1 MDENLDLPPN
11 HPAGELTAGGQA
23 LETSEGNHSV
33 ETFGGKV
40 FVRWDADGAVTAM
53 GPGIYF
59 IEFLKSNGLWQRWVD
74 DCPLHFTS
82 PNAPTKTD
90 VLGTLLLSV
99 LAGQRRYAHV
109 TAIRGDSVM
118 PGLLG
123 MRRIMS
129 QDSVRRAFLNADR
142 DKCTVWLQTHLDKCY
157 QELLTEKWILDVDG
171 SVKPLY
177 GQQEYAVR
185 GYNPTKQG
193 RPSHV
198 YQTYFIAAI
207 RMVLDVEVQPG
218 NQTASIYAQPGLWAW
233 LDRRPRQQWP
243 ALIRGDIGWGTEVMM
258 EECER
263 RQVPYLFKIRQ
274 TTNVKKH
281 IAGLF
286 DRKDWQPAGGEWQ
299 GMLSELKLCGWTKK
313 RQVMVLRRPI
323 REWPAGKTKS
333 AEKNQQTLF
342 ADIEVLKAGELY
354 EYAVLVTTLEE
365 EVLGLAQL
373 YRDRAEAE
381 NVFDEMKNQ
390 WGWTGFTTQDAK
402 RCQILARMIALIYN
416 WWSLYTRLAIPN
428 RHTEATTTRPLMLDG
443 IGRQTKH
450 SNQTTI
456 TLTSNHE
463 KAEPL
468 RKTLEAISSLLQT
481 LTQSATQ
488 FTLAQRW
495 RWLLRYIF
503 RDWLKNCAPDTALL
517 PITHLVNCRI

>member
-1 MDENLDLPPN
+1 MDEKLEHQPT
-11 HPAGELTAGGQA
+11 HPEGELSVAGKS
-23 LETSEGNHSV
+23 LESTVRDNAV
-33 ETFGGKV
+33 DTFGGKC
-40 FVRWDADGAVTAM
+40 FVRWDPDGAVTAM

-59 IEFLKSNGLWQRWVD
+59 IEFLKSNGLWQQWVD

-82 PNAPTKTD
+82 PNAPAKGD
-90 VLGTLLLSV
+90 VLGTLFLSV
-99 LAGQRRYAHV
+99 LAGQKRYSHV

-118 PGLLG
+118 AGLLG
-123 MRRIMS
+123 MKRIMS
-129 QDSVRRAFLNADR
+129 QDSVRRAFLKAEADECAR
-142 DKCTVWLQTHLDKCY
+142 WLQTHLDNCY
-157 QELLTEKWILDVDG
+157 EELLTEKWILDVDG

-177 GQQEYAVR
+177 GQQEFAVR

-218 NQTASIYAQPGLWAW
+218 NQTASIFAQPGLWAW
-233 LDRRPRQQWP
+233 LDRRPREQWP
-243 ALIRGDIGWGTEVMM
+243 ALIRGDIAWGTEVMM
-258 EECER
+258 EECEQ
-263 RQVPYLFKIRQ
+263 RQLPYLFKIRQ

-286 DRKDWQPAGGEWQ
+286 ERKDWVPAGGEWQ
-299 GMLSELKLCGWTKK
+299 GMYSELRLSGWSKK
-313 RQVMVLRRPI
+313 RRVMVMRRPI
-323 REWPAGKTKS
+323 RESLVLKTKD
-333 AEKNQQTLF
+333 AGNNQPSLF
-342 ADIEVLKAGELY
+342 AGIELLKSGELF

-402 RCQILARMIALIYN
+402 RCQILARMVALIYN

-463 KAEPL
+463 KAGPL
-468 RKTLEAISSLLQT
+468 RQALETMSSLLQT
-481 LTQSATQ
+481 LGRTATQ
-488 FTLAQRW
+488 FTSRQRW
-495 RWLLRYIF
+495 GWLLRFIF
-503 RDWLKNCAPDTALL
+503 RDWLKNCTPDTSFL
-517 PITHLVNCRI
+517 PITALVNCRI